1 MRLHMTPNHLAWAK
15 VTPIEDK
22 STIRALLERSKH
34 NLTVS
39 IPRRIATPS
48 RKLVTIVDGALD
60 TSVAVERTL
69 EETTAEI
76 DAIATSIN
84 MMPLVDPTFTGFIPG
99 EPIFK
104 GKSVTAA
111 CERQPIVMASST
123 SPFFTV
129 RPPCDENLNY
139 IMEDLYKE
147 LKWGGIDSDD
157 SDGDSVASRCNAQR
171 GNRH

>member
-1 MRLHMTPNHLAWAK
+1 MWTTTDNCSMRLHMTPNHLAWAK
-15 VTPIEDK
+15 VTPIQDK

-60 TSVAVERTL
+60 TGVAVERPV

-76 DAIATSIN
+76 DAIAISIN

-99 EPIFK
+99 EPMFE
-104 GKSVTAA
+104 GESVTASGNPRSELLNLTVFHRSTA
-111 CERQPIVMASST
+111 VRQRSQLHHGRS
-123 SPFFTV
+123 
-129 RPPCDENLNY
+129 LQ
-139 IMEDLYKE
+139 
-147 LKWGGIDSDD
+147 G
-157 SDGDSVASRCNAQR
+157 AQVGEHR
-171 GNRH
+171 